1 MSERRGLIDRVLD
14 LPGDDEG
21 DPRAATFVR
30 GLFLGALVGA
40 AIAGS
45 TIWQRR
51 QAKRSEPSVEVA
63 TVSHA
68 DAARGT
74 PVDRGASGPSSGRS
88 GPSRV

>member
-1 MSERRGLIDRVLD
+1 MSERRALVDRILD

-21 DPRAATFVR
+21 DPRATTFVR

-51 QAKRSEPSVEVA
+51 QAKRSEPTLEGA

-68 DAARGT
+68 DAAGGI
-74 PVDRGASGPSSGRS
+74 PADRGGSGRS
-88 GPSRV
+88 TV